1 MSPSL
6 AAALAHLPQ
15 VPRLPRRVRSTLLTV
30 HVAASAGWLGL
41 MGALIVLE
49 VIALQS
55 VDLALQTGIS
65 VAMAAIACWV
75 LMPLVF
81 ASLCTGLVLAL
92 GTSWGLA
99 RHWWLIAKS
108 AIAAVLAITGMALML
123 PRLSHVL
130 AGEGEPIQLRT
141 LAVRSVALVL
151 LLLAT
156 GLSVVKPWG
165 KTRLAWSRKTPATAT
180 VRAPAP
186 ARTPVPAPATARATA
201 PLPAARSETF
211 DDAGMQQARS
221 TQLHALRALYG
232 QRGFRGTPDEPGGR
246 GCRVLVIG
254 SRTWI
259 DPTAVADTG
268 TVDRS
273 QDRPV
278 PRSHSPRPPR
288 SSLSVARMRA

>member
-1 MSPSL
+1 M
-6 AAALAHLPQ
+6 
-15 VPRLPRRVRSTLLTV
+15 LTV

-55 VDLALQTGIS
+55 ADPVLQTGIS

-108 AIAAVLAITGMALML
+108 SIAAVLTITGMALML

-141 LAVRSVALVL
+141 LTLRSVALVL

-165 KTRLAWSRKTPATAT
+165 KTRLAWSRKTQTRAT
-180 VRAPAP
+180 
-186 ARTPVPAPATARATA
+186 VPAPVTAWTTDPPRAVRSD
-201 PLPAARSETF
+201 AAEDIR
-211 DDAGMQQARS
+211 MQQARS

-232 QRGFRGTPDEPGGR
+232 QRGFRGLPDEPGGR
-246 GCRVLVIG
+246 GCRVLVVG

-259 DPTAVADTG
+259 DPTATIATADTA

-273 QDRPV
+273 QARAV
-278 PRSHSPRPPR
+278 PRNHSPRPPR
-288 SSLSVARMRA
+288 SGRTLARMRA